1 MDSEMKQTAK
11 IAFHAL
17 AGAVLLTT
25 TALSNAAAEPV
36 ESIYFVN
43 PLPQFPAW
51 RLIGDCM
58 ATEAD
63 RLGVELTETG
73 PTDGTL
79 NTNVMMQQVQQGV
92 SNQVDA
98 IVTFP
103 ASDGFVPLL
112 EQASTAGIL
121 VGTLYGSGFTASVSD
136 VNVGANF
143 ATVGE
148 IMVETL
154 VEREGPQNVGLMVQ
168 GPSGAAKE
176 YEEAFVAAAEAAD
189 NVTVVA
195 TVFTEDNASKALD
208 QANALL
214 TAHPEINVIA
224 SHMGTATQGTVAAIT
239 SRGRQG
245 EVVMLANGAAG
256 GGQEGLGDG
265 TVYRIM
271 MQDLC
276 SAGTQIVDGLVK
288 IGNGEEVP
296 AQLDVGIRM
305 FEADGLQQFLD
316 DGWQ

>member
-1 MDSEMKQTAK
+1 MDNQKRTFARTAVHTVLGATL
-11 IAFHAL
+11 IAS
-17 AGAVLLTT
+17 TT
-25 TALSNAAAEPV
+25 LSSAMAEPV

-58 ATEAD
+58 AQEAD
-63 RLGVELTETG
+63 RLGVTLTETG

-79 NTNVMMQQVQQGV
+79 NTNVMMQQVQQGM
-92 SNQVDA
+92 SNDVDA

-112 EQASTAGIL
+112 EQAGAAGIL
-121 VGTLYGSGFTASVSD
+121 VGTLYGSGFTASASNT
-136 VNVGANF
+136 NVGANF
-143 ATVGE
+143 ATVGQ

-176 YEEAFVAAAEAAD
+176 YQDAFIAAAEAAD

-224 SHMGTATQGTVAAIT
+224 SHMGTATQGTVAAIN
-239 SRGRQG
+239 SRGLVG
-245 EVVMLANGAAG
+245 DVVMLANGAAG
-256 GGQEGLGDG
+256 GGQEGLEDG
-265 TVYRIM
+265 TVHRIM
-271 MQDLC
+271 MQSLC

-288 IGNGEEVP
+288 IGNGEDVP
-296 AQLDVGIRM
+296 AQLDVGIQM
-305 FEADGLQQFLD
+305 FGAEGLQQYLD

>member
-1 MDSEMKQTAK
+1 MKDRKGQFGRNAVRT
-11 IAFHAL
+11 L
-17 AGAVLLTT
+17 LGAVLLAS
-25 TALSNAAAEPV
+25 TALSGASAKPV

-58 ATEAD
+58 ATEAEKN
-63 RLGVELTETG
+63 GVKLTETG
-73 PTDGTL
+73 PTDGTV
-79 NTNVMMQQVQQGV
+79 NTTVMMQQVQQGI
-92 SNQVDA
+92 SNQADA

-103 ASDGFVPLL
+103 AADGFVPLL
-112 EQASTAGIL
+112 EQAGNAGIL
-121 VGTLYGSGFTASVSD
+121 VGTLYGSGFTASASK

-143 ATVGE
+143 ATVGK
-148 IMVETL
+148 IMVDTL
-154 VEREGPQNVGLMVQ
+154 IERDGPQNVGLMVQ

-176 YEEAFVAAAEAAD
+176 YQEAFEAAAAAAD
-189 NVTVVA
+189 NVNVVA
-195 TVFTEDNASKALD
+195 TVFTEDNASKSLD

-239 SRGRQG
+239 SRGLQG
-245 EVVMLANGAAG
+245 KVVMLANGAAG
-256 GGQEGLGDG
+256 GGQEGLQDG

-271 MQDLC
+271 MQNLC

-288 IGNGEEVP
+288 IGKGEEVP
-296 AQLDVGIRM
+296 AQLDVGIQM
-305 FEADGLQQFLD
+305 FGADGLQQYLD